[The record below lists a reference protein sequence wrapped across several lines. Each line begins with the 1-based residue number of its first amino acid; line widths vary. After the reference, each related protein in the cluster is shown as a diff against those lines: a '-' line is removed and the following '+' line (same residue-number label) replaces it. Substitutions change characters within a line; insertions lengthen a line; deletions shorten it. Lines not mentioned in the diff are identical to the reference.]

1 MILSLNRKVKNIV
14 YIFTKDYKE
23 LIFLEVICNRAGG
36 IPCGLSAKRGIL
48 TPLILSVKQVLCF
61 INTVG

>member
-23 LIFLEVICNRAGG
+23 LIFLEVICNRAG
-36 IPCGLSAKRGIL
+36 R
-48 TPLILSVKQVLCF
+48 
-61 INTVG
+61 NTLRFVC